1 VNKLNY
7 DALHLKQREVKM
19 KFISSSLVTVGTILI
34 LFGLITFLKGSAFL
48 GVGYAVNYF
57 HAATSF
63 LLLALCSKY
72 ICGCEKKK

>member
-1 VNKLNY
+1 
-7 DALHLKQREVKM
+7 M